1 MFQRK
6 LFSERINPEQI
17 STIINQEVPQIF
29 TYSNYTHCNESDFD
43 NKNLFYSKD

>member
-29 TYSNYTHCNESDFD
+29 TYSNYTHCNIKEISYLVRSFTQ
-43 NKNLFYSKD
+43 